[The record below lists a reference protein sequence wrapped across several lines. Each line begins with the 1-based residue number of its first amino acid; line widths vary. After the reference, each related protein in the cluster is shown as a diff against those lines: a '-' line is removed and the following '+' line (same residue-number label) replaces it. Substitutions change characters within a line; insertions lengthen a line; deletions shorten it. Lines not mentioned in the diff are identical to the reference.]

1 MSSFHFFCIRDAIFR
16 QNVRLKGLDSRFSNK
31 REGSQ
36 RKCNVRYIALS
47 IALSMGMLIHLPFF
61 PSPFSRLICLAFSY
75 SLSFLIPLLGNLP
88 APRTFFQFLGL
99 LIKQEAAPLL
109 AQPRLY
115 TYGVEFFIGSSLLAF
130 CERSSCS
137 ASGQLPAWQRRV
149 RRPLRGM
156 PSSERGSAPRLRG
169 NPGTCSSRAPS
180 SRG

>member
-16 QNVRLKGLDSRFSNK
+16 QNVRLKGPDSSFLNK
-31 REGSQ
+31 REGYQ
-36 RKCNVRYIALS
+36 RKCDVRYIALS
-47 IALSMGMLIHLPFF
+47 MAMLIHFPFS
-61 PSPFSRLICLAFSY
+61 PSPLSRLICLPFSY
-75 SLSFLIPLLGNLP
+75 SLSFLILLLGNLP

-99 LIKQEAAPLL
+99 LIKQKAAPLL

>member
-16 QNVRLKGLDSRFSNK
+16 QNVRLKGPGSRFSSK

-36 RKCNVRYIALS
+36 RKCDVRYIALS
-47 IALSMGMLIHLPFF
+47 MAMLIHFSF
-61 PSPFSRLICLAFSY
+61 SPSPLSRLICLAFSC
-75 SLSFLIPLLGNLP
+75 SSDFLPV
-88 APRTFFQFLGL
+88 PRTSA
-99 LIKQEAAPLL
+99 KTNEAAPLL